1 MKHHTH
7 ISLSIILLAVA
18 LSSCSLDE
26 TLYSELGDNYL
37 SEDAAKEKVLTSAY
51 GYANLRSNDYF
62 YTSGMVSGETWTQYG
77 VIQNY
82 FAYLVNFTWPTS
94 HGYFESVWRTFY
106 RAIRDANIVIAN
118 TTASSSPTDQA
129 LEAEARFIRGYSYA
143 FLHDWFGGLPLYQ
156 SPNDDLY
163 LAKASSDET
172 VAFIE
177 ADLLAAAKVLPLKQS
192 TYGRATKGAAI
203 GILSRVYLND
213 RQWQKAAET
222 AKQVIDLGVYD
233 LYPDYTKLFL
243 IENEGNSEMIW
254 VNQANPSAGI
264 AFLANILPTNF
275 PHQSNQTLF
284 ASEVRFYDVFVNSFH
299 PDDARRSLII
309 TSYKSTTNGQELQ
322 LLGNNGCLP
331 GKYELDPN
339 CVGSS
344 YGNDIPVLRYA
355 DILLSRAEALNEI
368 NGPTAESVQLL
379 NQVRTRAHLAPYS
392 IQDFA
397 SKEAF
402 RNAIFQEREWEFFFE
417 QRGRTDQIRHG
428 TFITRAKARG
438 LTNAKDYQVLF
449 PIPQAEIDANPNL
462 IQNTGYASTE
472 E

>member
-1 MKHHTH
+1 MKHHIR
-7 ISLSIILLAVA
+7 ISFFAISLAVA

-26 TLYSELGDNYL
+26 QLYSELGDSYL
-37 SEDAAKEKVLTSAY
+37 FDNAAKEKVLTSAY

-94 HGYFESVWRTFY
+94 HGYFESVWQTFY

-118 TTASSSPTDQA
+118 TAGSSSTTDQA

-143 FLHDWFGGLPLYQ
+143 FLHDWFGGLPLIQ

-163 LAKASSDET
+163 QTKASSDET
-172 VAFIE
+172 VSFIE
-177 ADLLAAAKVLPLKQS
+177 NDLLAAAKVLPVKQS
-192 TYGRATKGAAI
+192 TYGKATKGAAL
-203 GILSRVYLND
+203 GILARVYLND
-213 RQWQKAAET
+213 KQWQKAAET
-222 AKQVIDLGVYD
+222 AKQVIDLGIYD
-233 LYPDYTKLFL
+233 LYQDYTKLFL

-264 AFLANILPTNF
+264 AFLANILPTDF
-275 PHQSNQTLF
+275 PHQPNQTIF
-284 ASEVRFYDVFVNSFH
+284 ASEVRLYDSFVNSFH
-299 PDDARRSLII
+299 LDDVRRSLII
-309 TSYKSTTNGQELQ
+309 TSYVSTTTGQELQ

-355 DILLSRAEALNEI
+355 DILLSRAEALNEV
-368 NGPTAESVQLL
+368 NGPTAEAVELL
-379 NQVRTRAHLAPYS
+379 NQVHTRAHLAPYS
-392 IQDFA
+392 VQDFS
-397 SKEAF
+397 SKDAF
-402 RNAIFQEREWEFFFE
+402 RDAIFQEREWEFFFE

-428 TFITRAKARG
+428 TFIKRARARG
-438 LTNAKDYQVLF
+438 LINAQDYQTLF

-462 IQNTGYASTE
+462 VQNPGYASTE
-472 E
+472 Q